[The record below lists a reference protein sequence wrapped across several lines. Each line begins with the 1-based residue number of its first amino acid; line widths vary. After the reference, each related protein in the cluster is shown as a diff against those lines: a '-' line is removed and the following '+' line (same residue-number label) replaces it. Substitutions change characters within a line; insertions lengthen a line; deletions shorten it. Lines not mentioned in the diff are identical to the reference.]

1 MPIVVPD
8 DLPTRWMLDS
18 EGIFAIDRSAALRQ
32 DIRPLRI
39 AVLVPDPDTDPAAL
53 TLTRLIGHSPLQIEL
68 TLVRFADPALA
79 SLRRPWLEPWTA
91 LKERSF
97 DAFIAGH
104 VETGAVPVDQA
115 EVWDEFRDVI
125 DWAEDRAHVQLLLG
139 WSAEAALQY
148 RYGLAGRL
156 ADEAVTGI
164 LRHRVLRRHS
174 YLLRGFD
181 EDFSVPV
188 YRQRELAADELLD
201 VPGLEVL
208 AESVDGHPYLLR
220 SFDRAKVFALHHPL
234 GHAVAEEAAGGLAT
248 PSWRTHAALLLANWI
263 NYYVYQPAS
272 RQLAERDGRPAA

>member
-39 AVLVPDPDTDPAAL
+39 AVLVGDPDADPVAL
-53 TLTRLIGHSPLQIEL
+53 ALSRLIGNSPLQIEL
-68 TLVRFADPALA
+68 SLVRFADPALA
-79 SLRRPWLEPWTA
+79 SLRRPWLQPWTA
-91 LKERSF
+91 LSGQTF
-97 DAFIAGH
+97 DAFVAGH
-104 VETGAVPVDQA
+104 LETGAVPVEQA
-115 EVWDEFRDVI
+115 GVWDEFRDVV
-125 DWAEDRAHVQLLLG
+125 DWAEERAGAHLFLG

-148 RYGLAGRL
+148 RYGLAGRVV
-156 ADEAVTGI
+156 DEVVTGV

-181 EDFSVPV
+181 DDFAVPV
-188 YRQRELAADELLD
+188 YRQRELAADDLLD
-201 VPGLEVL
+201 TSGLEVL

-220 SFDRAKVFALHHPL
+220 SFDRGKVFALHHPI
-234 GHAVAEEAAGGLAT
+234 GHPVAEEAGGRTA
-248 PSWRTHAALLLANWI
+248 PPWRTHAALLLSNWI